1 MTTWD
6 SIRTEFQD
14 SQHKN
19 IRLKYMKQYVKHTGR
34 NLIVYV
40 SDFISGQKPS
50 HLTMLDNH
58 DKTIFADTMRELDSS
73 RGLDILIESP
83 GGMGTVA
90 ESIADMLRLRFNSIR
105 FIIPNMAKSA
115 ATILCLSGDEILM
128 NEQSEL
134 GPIDPQMPQ
143 RMPNGEVRYSPAFLI
158 IKQFESLLQTS
169 INNPNVGAILAPYLQ
184 MYFPSFLQDCY
195 NAINFSKKIAEELLK
210 KYMFANFPNKE
221 KLAHDVSKHLSD
233 FKNFLN
239 HSRSLNIEY
248 AQKILKLKVFDL
260 RQDKKLDGIVNRLY
274 LSIRETF
281 NRQPSFVKIFENQ
294 NGHGTVIHLN

>member
-1 MTTWD
+1 MTTWG

-14 SQHKN
+14 NQHKN
-19 IRLKYMKQYVKHTGR
+19 IRLKYMRRYVKYTGR
-34 NLIVYV
+34 NLIIYV

-58 DKTIFADTMRELDSS
+58 DKTTFADTMRELDNSK
-73 RGLDILIESP
+73 GLDVLIESP
-83 GGMGTVA
+83 GGLGTVA

-128 NEQSEL
+128 NEQSEI

-143 RMPNGEVRYSPAFLI
+143 RMPNGEIRYSPAFLI

-169 INNPNVGAILAPYLQ
+169 IANPNAGAILAPYLQ
-184 MYFPSFLQDCY
+184 MYFPSFLQDCF
-195 NAINFSKKIAEELLK
+195 NAIEFSKKVAEELLE
-210 KYMFANFPNKE
+210 KYMFATAPNKKE
-221 KLAHDVSKHLSD
+221 LANDVSKHLSE

-239 HSRSLNIEY
+239 HGRSLNIEY
-248 AQKILKLKVFDL
+248 AIKVLKLKVYDL
-260 RQDKKLDGIVNRLY
+260 RRDKKLDDIVNRLY

-281 NRQPSFVKIFENQ
+281 NRQRSFVKICENHR
-294 NGHGTVIHLN
+294 GHGTVIHL

>member
-1 MTTWD
+1 MTTWG

-19 IRLKYMKQYVKHTGR
+19 IRLKYMRRYVKYTGR
-34 NLIVYV
+34 NLIIYV

-58 DKTIFADTMRELDSS
+58 DKTIFADAMRELDSS
-73 RGLDILIESP
+73 HGLDILIESP
-83 GGMGTVA
+83 GGLGTVA
-90 ESIADMLRLRFNSIR
+90 ESIADMLRLRFTSIR

-143 RMPNGEVRYSPAFLI
+143 RMPNGEIRYSPAFLI

-169 INNPNVGAILAPYLQ
+169 IKNQNAGTILAPYLQ
-184 MYFPSFLQDCY
+184 MYFPSFLQDCF
-195 NAINFSKKIAEELLK
+195 NAIEFSKKVAEELLK
-210 KYMFANFPNKE
+210 KYMFSSSSNKI
-221 KLAHDVSKHLSD
+221 KLANDVSKHLSD

-239 HSRSLNIEY
+239 HARSLNVEY
-248 AQKILKLKVFDL
+248 AENVLKLRVYDL
-260 RQDKKLDGIVNRLY
+260 RKDKKLDDIVNRLY

-281 NRQPSFVKIFENQ
+281 NRQPSFVKICENHL
-294 NGHGTVIHLN
+294 GHGTVIHL

>member
-1 MTTWD
+1 MTTWG
-6 SIRTEFQD
+6 SIRTEFQENK
-14 SQHKN
+14 HKN
-19 IRLKYMKQYVKHTGR
+19 IRLKYMKRYVKHTGR
-34 NLIVYV
+34 NLIIYV
-40 SDFISGQKPS
+40 SDFISGQKPG
-50 HLTMLDNH
+50 HLTMLNNY
-58 DKTIFADTMRELDSS
+58 DKTTFADTIRELD
-73 RGLDILIESP
+73 RDLGLDILIESP

-90 ESIADMLRLRFNSIR
+90 ESIADMLRLHFNSIR
-105 FIIPNMAKSA
+105 FIVPNMAKSA

-169 INNPNVGAILAPYLQ
+169 IKNPNAGAILAPYLQ

-195 NAINFSKKIAEELLK
+195 NAINFSRIIAKELLK
-210 KYMFANFPNKE
+210 RYMFSNLPNRD
-221 KLAHDVSKHLSD
+221 KLADDISKHLSE

-239 HSRSLNIEY
+239 HARSVNIEY
-248 AQKILKLKVFDL
+248 ARNILKLKVFDL
-260 RQDKKLDGIVNRLY
+260 RNDKKLDDIVNRIY

-281 NRQPSFVKIFENQ
+281 NRQPQFVKLCEN
-294 NGHGTVIHLN
+294 NLGHGTVTHLN